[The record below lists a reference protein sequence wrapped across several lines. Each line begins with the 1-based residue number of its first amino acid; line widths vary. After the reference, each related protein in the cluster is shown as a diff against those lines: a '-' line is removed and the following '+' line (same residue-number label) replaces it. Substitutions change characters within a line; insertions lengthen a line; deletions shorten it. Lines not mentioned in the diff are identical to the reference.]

1 MPDQYVATD
10 KRTGFEV
17 SVTGEFPEHPDD
29 RMRIAR
35 TTTLFTRLMSTLLE
49 KEETQRRLGF
59 RAIETQLELADALI
73 RQEHE
78 EVRRLLRDTLS
89 SMGVDEQQMRDL
101 AERLMD
107 FGGVDPAVRQELAR
121 AFGFDSDSD
130 DAPPGLENMPDL
142 EQLLDPK
149 VMAAIGEALD
159 ASEPELSAADLEV
172 LEAAEKA
179 RAAVEKARA
188 AAEEARNTKDEAA
201 LAAAEQA
208 LDAANEALDAAHA
221 ALANLQEADEQA
233 SEQSGESDHPEDNE
247 SRPGGGR

>member
-107 FGGVDPAVRQELAR
+107 FGGMDPAVRQELAR

-130 DAPPGLENMPDL
+130 DASPELENLPDL

-149 VMAAIGEALD
+149 VMDAISEALAASDPAPDTADSEALAAAENALDAIEAALD
-159 ASEPELSAADLEV
+159 ASEKALDSADEAAID
-172 LEAAEKA
+172 AAEKA
-179 RAAVEKARA
+179 FE
-188 AAEEARNTKDEAA
+188 
-201 LAAAEQA
+201 
-208 LDAANEALDAAHA
+208 AANEALDAAQE
-221 ALANLQEADEQA
+221 ALADSPEAGEGEQVG
-233 SEQSGESDHPEDNE
+233 EESGELDYPEDNPKL
-247 SRPGGGR
+247 S

>member
-1 MPDQYVATD
+1 
-10 KRTGFEV
+10 
-17 SVTGEFPEHPDD
+17 
-29 RMRIAR
+29 
-35 TTTLFTRLMSTLLE
+35 
-49 KEETQRRLGF
+49 
-59 RAIETQLELADALI
+59 
-73 RQEHE
+73 
-78 EVRRLLRDTLS
+78 
-89 SMGVDEQQMRDL
+89 MGVDEQQMRDL

-107 FGGVDPAVRQELAR
+107 FGGMDPAVRQELAR
-121 AFGFDSDSD
+121 AFGFDSDSEN
-130 DAPPGLENMPDL
+130 APPGLENMPDL

-149 VMAAIGEALD
+149 VMAAIGEALE

-188 AAEEARNTKDEAA
+188 AAEEARNTQDEAA